1 VGCSSALTVVVSVLC
16 LPQMAHDHVCVM
28 FQRGSVLP
36 WCEHCVLQYLPPPR
50 STLRQSGVNIIPHV
64 WQVLGG
70 TCVMPSRSGGSPI
83 ASDLRWFCAVRL
95 AFTYRAPMRELHGLH
110 TPRRFS
116 MVSGPPASYGM
127 MWSAS
132 VAGALLHT
140 AQVIGPWLNSSL
152 RALRNSGVARRVML
166 FRFFSSALGCAC
178 GCFHVTGWLGA
189 VIAPHTST
197 YEVWLPDDYTSGRTP
212 LTFVTFGRCTSRS

>member
-1 VGCSSALTVVVSVLC
+1 MHCVPPHVCLSVGSAVGWSCALTVVVSVLC
-16 LPQMAHDHVCVM
+16 LPQMAHDHMCVM

-70 TCVMPSRSGGSPI
+70 TCVMPSRRGGNPM

-95 AFTYRAPMRELHGLH
+95 AFTYRAPMRELQGLH
-110 TPRRFS
+110 TGRRLS
-116 MVSGPPASYGM
+116 IVSGPPASYGM

-132 VAGALLHT
+132 EAGALLHT
-140 AQVIGPWLNSSL
+140 AQVMGPLLNSSL

-166 FRFFSSALGCAC
+166 FRFFLAPLAAP
-178 GCFHVTGWLGA
+178 A
-189 VIAPHTST
+189 VAFMLRGGS
-197 YEVWLPDDYTSGRTP
+197 VR
-212 LTFVTFGRCTSRS
+212 